1 MAKPKTSEIIVGL
14 DIGTTKIA
22 CIAGEVTED
31 GVDIIGIGTAPSKGL
46 RRGYVVNIDA
56 TVASIQQA
64 VDEAENMAG
73 CEITTV
79 YAAISGAHVRGLNSH
94 GIVAVKD
101 KEVREAD
108 IARVIDAAKAVAIP
122 MDREVLHVL
131 PQQYVVDDQ
140 DGIRDP
146 LGMAGVRLEAK
157 VHIVTTAVASA
168 QNVIKCANRC
178 NLQVAD
184 IVLESLASSQAVL
197 EDDEKELGV
206 ALIDIGGGTCDVMV
220 YADGAIVHTSV
231 LPLGGGHIT
240 NDIATVLR
248 TPLDSAEKI
257 KRKYGCAWRGHV
269 DDSEMMEVPSVGGRG
284 PRVIPRMGLVEVI
297 EPRVEEIFEHV
308 KKELMRYRVLRRPRR
323 RARAHRRSDRDGRRD
338 RDRRARAQPAH
349 AARRADEDRRPR
361 RCGPLARVLDGRRP
375 GHVRCRSEQ
384 RGEGPVARP
393 RRPARAVQARVRP
406 ARRDVLSRR
415 ARRTPLVTGDR
426 RSADRGRARAARH
439 RCPAPGCGP

>member
-1 MAKPKTSEIIVGL
+1 MAKTKPTEIIVGL

-22 CIAGEVTED
+22 CIVGEVTED

-46 RRGYVVNIDA
+46 RRGVVVNIDT
-56 TVASIQQA
+56 TVSSIQA
-64 VDEAENMAG
+64 AIDEAENMAG
-73 CEITTV
+73 CEISTV
-79 YAAISGAHVRGLNSH
+79 YAAISGAHVKGLNSN

-101 KEVREAD
+101 KEVRDAD
-108 IARVIDAAKAVAIP
+108 IARVIDQAKAVAIP
-122 MDREVLHVL
+122 MDRQVLHVL

-184 IVLESLASSQAVL
+184 IVLESLASAQAVL

-206 ALIDIGGGTCDVMV
+206 ALIDIGGGTCDLIV
-220 YADGAIVHTSV
+220 YSDGAIVHTSV
-231 LPLGGGHIT
+231 LPLGGGHVT

-257 KRKYGCAWRGHV
+257 KRKYGCAWRGHIE
-269 DDSEMMEVPSVGGRG
+269 DAETMEVPTVGGRG
-284 PRVIPRMGLVEVI
+284 PRVLPRMKLVEVI

-308 KKELMRYRVLRRPRR
+308 KKELMRSGFYDGLAAGVVLTGGATAMDGVCDVAEQALALPTRRGVPTKIGGLVDVV
-323 RARAHRRSDRDGRRD
+323 RS
-338 RDRRARAQPAH
+338 PAYSTGVGLVMFGADQGH
-349 AARRADEDRRPR
+349 DSKAAAREMDDRQGLFKRA
-361 RCGPLARVLDGRRP
+361 
-375 GHVRCRSEQ
+375 
-384 RGEGPVARP
+384 
-393 RRPARAVQARVRP
+393 
-406 ARRDVLSRR
+406 
-415 ARRTPLVTGDR
+415 
-426 RSADRGRARAARH
+426 
-439 RCPAPGCGP
+439 

>member
-1 MAKPKTSEIIVGL
+1 MAKSKSSEIIVGL

-22 CIAGEVTED
+22 CIVGEVTED
-31 GVDIIGIGTAPSKGL
+31 GVDIIGIGTAASKGL
-46 RRGYVVNIDA
+46 RRGYVVNIDS

-101 KEVREAD
+101 KEVRDAD
-108 IARVIDAAKAVAIP
+108 IARVIEAAKAVAIP

-284 PRVIPRMGLVEVI
+284 PRVIQRMSLVEVI

-308 KKELMRYRVLRRPRR
+308 KKELMRTGYFDGLAAGIVLTGGATAMDGVCEMAEQVLGLPTRRGQPTKIGGLVDVVRSPAYSTGVGLVMFGASQNNIAKPLTR
-323 RARAHRRSDRDGRRD
+323 GGMDDRPSLFKRAFGRI
-338 RDRRARAQPAH
+338 A
-349 AARRADEDRRPR
+349 EMF
-361 RCGPLARVLDGRRP
+361 
-375 GHVRCRSEQ
+375 
-384 RGEGPVARP
+384 
-393 RRPARAVQARVRP
+393 
-406 ARRDVLSRR
+406 
-415 ARRTPLVTGDR
+415 
-426 RSADRGRARAARH
+426 
-439 RCPAPGCGP
+439 

>member
-101 KEVREAD
+101 KEVRDAD
-108 IARVIDAAKAVAIP
+108 IARVLDAAKAVAIP

-168 QNVIKCANRC
+168 QNVIRCANRC

-184 IVLESLASSQAVL
+184 IVLESLAASQAVL

-206 ALIDIGGGTCDVMV
+206 ALVDIGGGTCDIMV

-231 LPLGGGHIT
+231 IELGGERVT
-240 NDIATVLR
+240 NDIAMLLR
-248 TPLDSAEKI
+248 TPTESAEKL
-257 KRKYGCAWRGHV
+257 KRKYGCAWSELV
-269 DDSEMMEVPSVGGRG
+269 DKAEMME
-284 PRVIPRMGLVEVI
+284 
-297 EPRVEEIFEHV
+297 
-308 KKELMRYRVLRRPRR
+308 
-323 RARAHRRSDRDGRRD
+323 
-338 RDRRARAQPAH
+338 
-349 AARRADEDRRPR
+349 
-361 RCGPLARVLDGRRP
+361 
-375 GHVRCRSEQ
+375 
-384 RGEGPVARP
+384 
-393 RRPARAVQARVRP
+393 
-406 ARRDVLSRR
+406 
-415 ARRTPLVTGDR
+415 
-426 RSADRGRARAARH
+426 
-439 RCPAPGCGP
+439 

>member
-1 MAKPKTSEIIVGL
+1 MAKPKTNDIIVGL

-31 GVDIIGIGTAPSKGL
+31 GVDIIGIGSAPSKGL

-56 TVASIQQA
+56 TVSAIQQA

-79 YAAISGAHVRGLNSH
+79 YAAISGAHVRGVNSN

-101 KEVREAD
+101 GEVRAAD
-108 IARVIDAAKAVAIP
+108 IARVIDQAKAVPIP

-157 VHIVTTAVASA
+157 VHIITTAVASA
-168 QNVIKCANRC
+168 QNVIRCANRC

-184 IVLESLASSQAVL
+184 IVLESLASGSSVL

-206 ALIDIGGGTCDVMV
+206 AVIDIGGGTCDVMV
-220 YADGAIVHTSV
+220 YADGAIVHTAV
-231 LPLGGGHIT
+231 LPLGGQHVT

-248 TPLDSAEKI
+248 TPLDSAEKM
-257 KRKYGCAWRGHV
+257 KRKYGCAWRGLV
-269 DDSEMMEVPSVGGRG
+269 DAGDKMEVPSVGGRG
-284 PRVIPRMGLVEVI
+284 PRVIPRMELVEVI

-308 KKELMRYRVLRRPRR
+308 KKELLRCGFYDGLAAGVVLTGGATAMEGVIEVAEHALHLPVRRGAPTKVGGLVDVV
-323 RARAHRRSDRDGRRD
+323 RS
-338 RDRRARAQPAH
+338 PAYSTGVGLVMFG
-349 AARRADEDRRPR
+349 AEQSKTVSLPLRGEDRPGMFKRAWSR
-361 RCGPLARVLDGRRP
+361 LA
-375 GHVRCRSEQ
+375 EMF
-384 RGEGPVARP
+384 
-393 RRPARAVQARVRP
+393 
-406 ARRDVLSRR
+406 
-415 ARRTPLVTGDR
+415 
-426 RSADRGRARAARH
+426 
-439 RCPAPGCGP
+439 

>member
-1 MAKPKTSEIIVGL
+1 MAKPKSNEIVVGL

-22 CIAGEVTED
+22 CIVGEVTED
-31 GVDIIGIGTAPSKGL
+31 GVDIIGIGTAASKGL
-46 RRGYVVNIDA
+46 RRGCVVNIDA
-56 TVASIQQA
+56 TVMSIQQA

-73 CEITTV
+73 CEISSV
-79 YAAISGAHVRGLNSH
+79 YAAISGAHVKGLNSH
-94 GIVAVKD
+94 GIIAVKD
-101 KEVREAD
+101 KEVRESD
-108 IARVIDAAKAVAIP
+108 IARVIEQAKAVAIP

-146 LGMAGVRLEAK
+146 LGMAGVRLEAR
-157 VHIVTTAVASA
+157 VHMVTTAVATA

-178 NLQVAD
+178 NLQVSD
-184 IVLESLASSQAVL
+184 IVLESLASAQAVL

-206 ALIDIGGGTCDVMV
+206 ALIDIGGGTCDLMV

-269 DDSEMMEVPSVGGRG
+269 DDSDMMEVPSVGGRG
-284 PRVIPRMGLVEVI
+284 PRSMQRIKLVEVI

-308 KKELMRYRVLRRPRR
+308 KKELMRCGYFDGLAAGAVLTGGATAMEGVADVAEQVLGIPCRRGAPTKIGGLVDVVRSPSYATGVGLVMYGADQGR
-323 RARAHRRSDRDGRRD
+323 TIQLPSRGDDRQGLFKRAWGR
-338 RDRRARAQPAH
+338 
-349 AARRADEDRRPR
+349 
-361 RCGPLARVLDGRRP
+361 LA
-375 GHVRCRSEQ
+375 EMF
-384 RGEGPVARP
+384 
-393 RRPARAVQARVRP
+393 
-406 ARRDVLSRR
+406 
-415 ARRTPLVTGDR
+415 
-426 RSADRGRARAARH
+426 
-439 RCPAPGCGP
+439 

>member
-1 MAKPKTSEIIVGL
+1 MAKLKSSEIIVGL

-73 CEITTV
+73 CEISTV

-184 IVLESLASSQAVL
+184 IVLESLASSQAVV
-197 EDDEKELGV
+197 EEDEKELGV
-206 ALIDIGGGTCDVMV
+206 AVIDIGGGTCDVMV

-240 NDIATVLR
+240 NDVATVLR

-257 KRKYGCAWRGHV
+257 KRKYGCAWKSLVEDG
-269 DDSEMMEVPSVGGRG
+269 ETMEVPSVGGRG
-284 PRVIPRMGLVEVI
+284 PRVLPRMKLVEVI

-308 KKELMRYRVLRRPRR
+308 RKELIRSGYFESLGAGVVLTGGATAMEGIAEVAEHVLGLPTRRGVPTKIGGLVDVVRSPGYATGVGLVMFGADQGKRVQL
-323 RARAHRRSDRDGRRD
+323 
-338 RDRRARAQPAH
+338 
-349 AARRADEDRRPR
+349 
-361 RCGPLARVLDGRRP
+361 
-375 GHVRCRSEQ
+375 
-384 RGEGPVARP
+384 
-393 RRPARAVQARVRP
+393 PARGDDRSGMFKRAW
-406 ARRDVLSRR
+406 SRL
-415 ARRTPLVTGDR
+415 AEMF
-426 RSADRGRARAARH
+426 
-439 RCPAPGCGP
+439 